1 MKYRIIGLSIAIII
15 LVIYGT
21 AIQPRLDLEN
31 PWINLISL
39 VIMFTVLATLGTIA
53 RKLDKK
59 EIKK

>member
-21 AIQPRLDLEN
+21 TIQPRLDLEN

-53 RKLDKK
+53 RKLDKR
-59 EIKK
+59 